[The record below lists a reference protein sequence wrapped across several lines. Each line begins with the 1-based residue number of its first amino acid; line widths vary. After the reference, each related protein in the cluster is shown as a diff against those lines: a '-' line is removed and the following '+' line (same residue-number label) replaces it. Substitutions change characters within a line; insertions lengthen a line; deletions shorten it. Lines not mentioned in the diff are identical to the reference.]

1 MTRTEKFQEEVEQRF
16 KSIFNDIP
24 LIDRA
29 TLDENEI
36 QEFARAEKVIKYIS
50 NELKL
55 MDADLLPQELFSEI
69 QKIPDWRGQGV
80 DRLNEILDSYLIII
94 NKYKNLSIPK
104 NATLS
109 NIKDILASYHT
120 SLEKSLKA
128 LNLNKVRKD
137 LEIIHSYEK
146 TLNSE
151 NGIKAKIEKAQN
163 DIQSWFNEIKKF
175 NDDFFVKQEGKDAS
189 IKAEIEHIQNDMAL
203 AYKQFHDTM
212 INFTPKLTDI
222 DEFYVKI
229 FGAMENNQ
237 RVGGLQQ
244 KIKDRQK
251 QLDEYDEEQKA
262 KFKSL
267 KDEIES
273 LLKDATNASLA
284 SSYEKSKE
292 SYIKAIYGWNAIFIL
307 SMLSIVGVAVW
318 GFVEVADKLSEP
330 LAILGA
336 ISVRLPFYI
345 PLAWLAIFST
355 QRRNESKRLQE
366 EYKHKETLA
375 RSFLGY
381 KKQIDEIQ
389 SDSSQDDI
397 DLAKKLMENL
407 VEMTNENPNK
417 SLDKIKKE
425 NMPMIEFFEKLAKS
439 PEEARNLFKEFVNIF
454 KKTN

>member
-55 MDADLLPQELFSEI
+55 MDADLLSQELFSEI

-94 NKYKNLSIPK
+94 NKYKNISIPK
-104 NATLS
+104 NATLP
-109 NIKDILASYHT
+109 NITDILASYHT

-189 IKAEIEHIQNDMAL
+189 IKAEIEHIQNDMTL
-203 AYKQFHDTM
+203 AYKQFHETM
-212 INFTPKLTDI
+212 VNFTPKLTDI

-229 FGAMENNQ
+229 FGAMENGQ

-244 KIKDRQK
+244 EIKDK
-251 QLDEYDEEQKA
+251 LNQLNEYDKKQKEA
-262 KFKSL
+262 IQVW
-267 KDEIES
+267 KDEIEN

-292 SYIKAIYGWNAIFIL
+292 SYTKAIYGWNTTFIL
-307 SMLSIVGVAVW
+307 SMLGIIGIAVW
-318 GFVEVADKLSEP
+318 GFFEITDKLNEP

-389 SDSSQDDI
+389 NDLSQDDI
-397 DLAKKLMENL
+397 DLAKKLMTNL
-407 VEMTNENPNK
+407 VKMTNENPNK
-417 SLDKIKKE
+417 ALDKTKKE

-439 PEEARNLFKEFVNIF
+439 PEETRNLFKEFMSIF

>member
-1 MTRTEKFQEEVEQRF
+1 MRTERFDTEVKQRLDSL
-16 KSIFNDIP
+16 KKDIANF
-24 LIDRA
+24 DRT
-29 TLDENEI
+29 TLDENQI
-36 QEFARAEKVIKYIS
+36 QEFARAEKVLKYLLAQI
-50 NELKL
+50 NLI
-55 MDADLLPQELFSEI
+55 DADLLPQSFYNEVANISTWDTQNI
-69 QKIPDWRGQGV
+69 TA
-80 DRLNEILDSYLIII
+80 LNDILDSSLMIL
-94 NKYKNLSIPK
+94 NKYRNLDIAK
-104 NATLS
+104 GIALQ
-109 NIKDILASYHT
+109 NINDILKTYS
-120 SLEKSLKA
+120 SSINQSIKA
-128 LNLNKVRKD
+128 LKLDKVKQD
-137 LEIIHSYEK
+137 SNSIQTYERD
-146 TLNSE
+146 LNSE
-151 NGIKAKIEKAQN
+151 NGIRSQIKKTQN
-163 DIQSWFNEIKKF
+163 EIQTWFNEIQKF
-175 NDDFFVKQEGKDAS
+175 NNAFFIKQDNKETS
-189 IKAEIEHIQNDMAL
+189 IKADIEFIQNEVNST
-203 AYKQFHDTM
+203 YKQLHDIVM
-212 INFTPKLTDI
+212 NFTQKLTNL

-229 FGAMENNQ
+229 FGAMENGQ

-244 KIKDRQK
+244 EIKDK
-251 QLDEYDEEQKA
+251 LNQLNEYDKKQKEA
-262 KFKSL
+262 IQVW
-267 KDEIES
+267 KDEIEN

-292 SYIKAIYGWNAIFIL
+292 SYTKAIYGWNAIFIL

-375 RSFLGY
+375 RSFLGH

-397 DLAKKLMENL
+397 DLAKKLMANL

-417 SLDKIKKE
+417 ALDKTKKE

-439 PEEARNLFKEFVNIF
+439 PEEARNLFKEFMNIF
-454 KKTN
+454 KRTN

>member
-1 MTRTEKFQEEVEQRF
+1 
-16 KSIFNDIP
+16 
-24 LIDRA
+24 
-29 TLDENEI
+29 
-36 QEFARAEKVIKYIS
+36 
-50 NELKL
+50 

-69 QKIPDWRGQGV
+69 QKIQDWRGQGV

-94 NKYKNLSIPK
+94 NKYKNLNIPK
-104 NATLS
+104 NATLP

-120 SLEKSLKA
+120 SLEKSLKT

-175 NDDFFVKQEGKDAS
+175 NDDFFVKQEGKDVS
-189 IKAEIEHIQNDMAL
+189 IKAEIEHIQNDMTL
-203 AYKQFHDTM
+203 AYKQFHNTM
-212 INFTPKLTDI
+212 INFTPKLADI

-229 FGAMENNQ
+229 FGAMENGQ

-244 KIKDRQK
+244 EIKDKLNQFN
-251 QLDEYDEEQKA
+251 EYDKKQKEA
-262 KFKSL
+262 IQVW
-267 KDEIES
+267 KDEIEN

-292 SYIKAIYGWNAIFIL
+292 SYTKAIYGWNTTFIL
-307 SMLSIVGVAVW
+307 SMLGIIGIAVW
-318 GFVEVADKLSEP
+318 GFFEITDKLNEP

-381 KKQIDEIQ
+381 KKQIDEMQ
-389 SDSSQDDI
+389 SDLSQDDI
-397 DLAKKLMENL
+397 DLAKKLMTNL
-407 VEMTNENPNK
+407 VEMTSENPNK
-417 SLDKIKKE
+417 ALDKTKKE

-439 PEEARNLFKEFVNIF
+439 PEETRNLFKEFMSIF

>member
-128 LNLNKVRKD
+128 LNLNKIRKD

-175 NDDFFVKQEGKDAS
+175 NDDFLLSK
-189 IKAEIEHIQNDMAL
+189 KAKMHQL
-203 AYKQFHDTM
+203 
-212 INFTPKLTDI
+212 
-222 DEFYVKI
+222 
-229 FGAMENNQ
+229 
-237 RVGGLQQ
+237 
-244 KIKDRQK
+244 RQK
-251 QLDEYDEEQKA
+251 
-262 KFKSL
+262 
-267 KDEIES
+267 
-273 LLKDATNASLA
+273 
-284 SSYEKSKE
+284 SS
-292 SYIKAIYGWNAIFIL
+292 
-307 SMLSIVGVAVW
+307 
-318 GFVEVADKLSEP
+318 
-330 LAILGA
+330 
-336 ISVRLPFYI
+336 
-345 PLAWLAIFST
+345 
-355 QRRNESKRLQE
+355 
-366 EYKHKETLA
+366 
-375 RSFLGY
+375 
-381 KKQIDEIQ
+381 
-389 SDSSQDDI
+389 
-397 DLAKKLMENL
+397 
-407 VEMTNENPNK
+407 
-417 SLDKIKKE
+417 
-425 NMPMIEFFEKLAKS
+425 
-439 PEEARNLFKEFVNIF
+439 IF
-454 KKTN
+454 KMIWLSHISNSTIL

>member
-1 MTRTEKFQEEVEQRF
+1 M
-16 KSIFNDIP
+16 
-24 LIDRA
+24 
-29 TLDENEI
+29 
-36 QEFARAEKVIKYIS
+36 
-50 NELKL
+50 
-55 MDADLLPQELFSEI
+55 
-69 QKIPDWRGQGV
+69 
-80 DRLNEILDSYLIII
+80 
-94 NKYKNLSIPK
+94 
-104 NATLS
+104 
-109 NIKDILASYHT
+109 
-120 SLEKSLKA
+120 
-128 LNLNKVRKD
+128 
-137 LEIIHSYEK
+137 
-146 TLNSE
+146 
-151 NGIKAKIEKAQN
+151 
-163 DIQSWFNEIKKF
+163 
-175 NDDFFVKQEGKDAS
+175 
-189 IKAEIEHIQNDMAL
+189 
-203 AYKQFHDTM
+203 
-212 INFTPKLTDI
+212 NFTQKLTNL

-244 KIKDRQK
+244 EIKDRQK

-267 KDEIES
+267 KEEIES

-292 SYIKAIYGWNAIFIL
+292 SYTKAIYGWNAIFIL

-375 RSFLGY
+375 RSFLGH

-397 DLAKKLMENL
+397 DLAKKLMANL

-417 SLDKIKKE
+417 ALDKTKKE

-439 PEEARNLFKEFVNIF
+439 PEEARNLFKEFMNIF
-454 KKTN
+454 KRTN